1 MWRSLFTFIT
11 RFFDTASASLGT
23 IEKAIDIGNDY
34 VSNQH
39 KALTRGFAKQA
50 MLDTATQHAGIQAK
64 LEEDPKLA
72 TIFAELEAEWDL
84 PSSEW
89 AKLPLPT
96 PKAKAKK

>member
-1 MWRSLFTFIT
+1 MWRSFFNFIT

-50 MLDTATQHAGIQAK
+50 MLDTATQHAGIQEK
-64 LEEDPKLA
+64 LEANPKLA
-72 TIFAELEAEWDL
+72 NIFAELEAEWDL

-89 AKLPLPT
+89 AKLPLPK
-96 PKAKAKK
+96 PKAKK